1 MGHEMKLKTMLGVGL
16 IMGAF
21 GARQVA
27 AADSIVLSQS
37 SYSFLNAGE
46 FTADTSSQ
54 YFLGSYA
61 PATIVN
67 GGFETFCVEASVYF
81 QPGVSYNYNLSNT
94 DSQGRDLSAGA
105 AFLYSQF
112 AQGTLRGYDYSN
124 AANRKQDAGELQA
137 ALWYLQGGQS
147 GKHGFAFGG
156 TGNPFY
162 DLAVSNLGSNHI
174 LTPND
179 GLFNVQILELWDP
192 ANNAHQNQL
201 VLNPSLGAQIPES
214 SSFSLLA
221 FGLAAACFTHQQ
233 IRRPQPVPIPCK
245 RAARF

>member
-1 MGHEMKLKTMLGVGL
+1 MKSKYLLGVGFV
-16 IMGAF
+16 MGAF
-21 GARQVA
+21 GAGQA
-27 AADSIVLSQS
+27 AKADSIVLYQN
-37 SYSFLNAGE
+37 SYSFLSAGE

-54 YFLGSYA
+54 YFLAGYV

-67 GGFETFCVEASVYF
+67 GGFETFCMEASVYF
-81 QPGVSYNYNLSNT
+81 KPGVSYNYNLSNS
-94 DSQGRDLSAGA
+94 DSQGRNLTEGA

-112 AQGTLRGYDYSN
+112 AQGTLPGYGYTD
-124 AANRKQDAGELQA
+124 AAKRKVDAGELQA
-137 ALWYLQGGQS
+137 AIWYLQGGQS

-179 GLFNVQILELWDP
+179 GLFSVQILELWDP

-221 FGLAAACFTHQQ
+221 FGLAAACFAHQRN
-233 IRRPQPVPIPCK
+233 RRPQPVPIPCK